1 MFDRHWLRSYA
12 VHWLALVLVTAMIS
26 TSHPSRAAE
35 PTRRTVISIAGDAFH
50 INSVPTCRGVEWS
63 GHRIDGLLMNSRMV
77 QATFDDRNT
86 ETRGLWAYSDTQ
98 VWDADRN
105 TREFIAAIPDWRRH
119 GLLAVTLNLQ
129 GGSPQGYSK
138 TQPWHNSAINADG
151 SLDAVA
157 MARLE
162 MVLTAL
168 DEHGM
173 VAILG
178 LFYFGQD
185 ERISDE
191 AAVRRAV
198 QETLKWLAERRYRN
212 VLIEVNNECNVRY
225 DHAILKPDRI
235 HELIAEV
242 KAFDAGGY
250 RYLAGTSYGGGTIPE
265 DSVIAVSDFVLLHG
279 NGVSRPERIGEMVR
293 QVRARS
299 SYRPKPI
306 LFNED
311 DHFDFDRE
319 ENNFTAAVK
328 EHASWGYFD
337 YRMKGEGFD
346 EGYQSVPVNWQ
357 ISSERKRG
365 FFQLLG
371 RLTDAAPK

>member
-1 MFDRHWLRSYA
+1 MIDRKCLRSYA
-12 VHWLALVLVTAMIS
+12 MHLPALVFVTAMIS
-26 TSHPSRAAE
+26 TSQPSSAAE
-35 PTRRTVISIAGDAFH
+35 PIRKTVISIAGEAFH
-50 INSVPTCRGVEWS
+50 INSVPTYRGVKWN
-63 GHRIDGLLMNSRMV
+63 GHRIEGLLMNSRMV
-77 QATFDDRNT
+77 QAAFDDRNA

-105 TREFIAAIPDWRRH
+105 TREFIAAIPEWRRH

-129 GGSPQGYSK
+129 GGSPHGYSK
-138 TQPWHNSAINADG
+138 TQPWHNSAIYADG
-151 SLDAVA
+151 SLDATA

-162 MVLTAL
+162 KVLTAL

-185 ERISDE
+185 ERIADE
-191 AAVRRAV
+191 AAVRRAA

-225 DHAILKPDRI
+225 DHAVLKPDRV

-250 RYLAGTSYGGGTIPE
+250 RYLAGTSYGGGTIPG
-265 DSVIAVSDFVLLHG
+265 DNVIAVSDFVLLHG

-293 QVRARS
+293 EVRARR
-299 SYRPKPI
+299 SYRPMPI

-311 DHFDFDRE
+311 DHLDR
-319 ENNFTAAVK
+319 K
-328 EHASWGYFD
+328 
-337 YRMKGEGFD
+337 
-346 EGYQSVPVNWQ
+346 SVV
-357 ISSERKRG
+357 
-365 FFQLLG
+365 
-371 RLTDAAPK
+371 